1 MSTRHHEQ
9 DRALG
14 SVERVR
20 GIREQ
25 DSRVKLQAALGAYAA
40 HAAAAEA
47 ARLLLHRHPDFG
59 HGTVQEF
66 HAHRAMVTAMAEDIE
81 RRRVTAEASRVAAE
95 SARGRWQDDR
105 TRLRAAQM
113 ILERRAMQRRA
124 ERERRETAELDDL
137 AAQGWLRRQTA
148 RPSTRTR
155 THSREEDR

>member
-1 MSTRHHEQ
+1 MNTRHHEQ

-25 DSRVKLQAALGAYAA
+25 DSRVNLQAALSAHAA
-40 HAAAAEA
+40 HAAAVEA

-66 HAHRAMVTAMAEDIE
+66 HAHRAMVTAMADDLE
-81 RRRVTAEASRVAAE
+81 RRRVTADASRIAAE

-113 ILERRAMQRRA
+113 LLERRAMARRT

-137 AAQGWLRRQTA
+137 AAQGWLRRHAA
-148 RPSTRTR
+148 RPST
-155 THSREEDR
+155 HPREEDR